1 MAFVYGERIRLRAAE
16 RADIPMFVRWFS
28 DPEVTEYLLT
38 NIPFGLAEEEI
49 WFEAMIRGPKEE
61 HVLVIEAR
69 MEGVE
74 SGWTPVG
81 NTSFMDLD
89 ATNRSTEIGIVLGE
103 KEFWNRGFGTDAMK
117 TMLRHGFENL
127 NLHRIWLRVFTP
139 NLRAIRAYEKAGYV
153 LEGTYR
159 EAQFLHGRYID
170 VNVMSVLKHEWD
182 KTNPKEGKDK

>member
-38 NIPFGLAEEEI
+38 NIPFGLADEEN

-61 HVLVIEAR
+61 HVLVIEAK

-74 SGWTPVG
+74 GGWTPVG

-139 NLRAIRAYEKAGYV
+139 NLRAIRAYAKAGYV